1 MIKKQIQDIRIKKQ
15 PQKHVRSNLTFFKK
29 EVWS

>member
-1 MIKKQIQDIRIKKQ
+1 MIKKQIQNIRIKQQ
-15 PQKHVRSNLTFFKK
+15 PQKHVRSNLTLKK